1 MLPPIWLVCLI
12 SYPSIYIY
20 YLSYQPLLDSTRF
33 NHQPTFSWMCL
44 FKKSDSKNCEPPV
57 FTGTTLTQQLQRT
70 RKQPKSAKSLVLGGA
85 GERDEFDVNHLLHQM
100 ITAIRLLEKPVQNE
114 STRTD
119 WQKCLLVCST
129 FARQLNVRIEEYD
142 AKTQGEVRRLEDLK
156 PPNVLNLLFGKDW
169 LENNLTPRGSIS
181 RKNMFGRVTCV
192 TTAARWTPEKAEN
205 G

>member
-1 MLPPIWLVCLI
+1 
-12 SYPSIYIY
+12 
-20 YLSYQPLLDSTRF
+20 
-33 NHQPTFSWMCL
+33 MCL

-100 ITAIRLLEKPVQNE
+100 NTAISLLEKPVQTE

-142 AKTQGEVRRLEDLK
+142 AKTQGEVEDSKTSNLQTYK
-156 PPNVLNLLFGKDW
+156 NLLLGKD
-169 LENNLTPRGSIS
+169 
-181 RKNMFGRVTCV
+181 
-192 TTAARWTPEKAEN
+192 
-205 G
+205 